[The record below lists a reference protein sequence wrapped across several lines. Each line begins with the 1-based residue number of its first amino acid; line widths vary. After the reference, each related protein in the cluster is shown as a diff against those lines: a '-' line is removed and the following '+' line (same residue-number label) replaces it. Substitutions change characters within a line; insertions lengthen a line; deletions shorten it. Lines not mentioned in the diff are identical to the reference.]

1 MILNTREDSLTSI
14 SLFFSFGVLS
24 RIARR
29 KRNVEIK
36 LFGKQAMTYD
46 AILKQAW
53 GNYLIIAFI
62 NNQFLTSICLSTSF
76 ITSMLGRGFLREDA
90 VKTEYDYRGGS

>member
-14 SLFFSFGVLS
+14 SHFFSFGVLS

-36 LFGKQAMTYD
+36 LFGKQAMVYD

-53 GNYLIIAFI
+53 ENYLIIVFI
-62 NNQFLTSICLSTSF
+62 NNQFLTSICLSNSF
-76 ITSMLGRGFLREDA
+76 ITSKDTARQRFA
-90 VKTEYDYRGGS
+90 S